1 MKNKALSGG
10 RPAKKLHAKKIVAEN
25 KPARFNYTIL
35 ETVEAGL
42 ALQGTE
48 VKSLRK
54 NRASLVEAHAG
65 PSGTELFLFNLH
77 IPEYTHG
84 NRFNH
89 EPRRPRRLL
98 LHRRQINKFLG
109 AVQKKGLTLIP
120 LSLYFNERGRLKVDL
135 GLARGKKLHDKR
147 ETEKRRDWDRSAARL
162 MRRSVSE

>member
-1 MKNKALSGG
+1 MKHKAPPARRPEKKVQSKKVVADNKS
-10 RPAKKLHAKKIVAEN
+10 
-25 KPARFNYTIL
+25 ARFNYIIL

-89 EPRRPRRLL
+89 DPRRSRRLL
-98 LHRRQINKFLG
+98 LHRRQINKLLG

-120 LSLYFNERGRLKVDL
+120 LSLYFNENGRLKIDL

-147 ETEKRRDWDRSAARL
+147 ETEKKRDWDRSAARL
-162 MRRSVSE
+162 MKRSVAE